1 MNSKF
6 LLAVASIT
14 SMSLSLGLTQ
24 PAFPD
29 SFTVGAGGHDWA
41 PVINTFDSRTSDQPV
56 HESGTL
62 VDFLGQASAEA
73 QASKGEVG
81 ASLNG
86 SWVNNNP
93 FLNGLRMVPVVSAH
107 SFEVMQVDGP
117 GSTITTSMASHFSG
131 TSTHGFT
138 LLSSLGSCVC
148 GTVVRAS
155 LGVTGTAFSF
165 QVNVTPN
172 KDPEIVQN
180 SIGIVE
186 RDRAPGTISFSSDG
200 DNTEPFD
207 VPVGVPITISRSLE
221 IESINQGGGIAANFS
236 DNFNATFSWATDRP
250 VFNLPPGYTV
260 NGAGIVDNHYSL
272 PVPEPQTLGLIF
284 GALVTCAGT
293 RAKRGTKRRRLF
305 CLSWGLRRLG
315 RRTLGATLL
324 PLRRFGGPCG

>member
-1 MNSKF
+1 MSNKF
-6 LLAVASIT
+6 LIAMVSATPFFIP
-14 SMSLSLGLTQ
+14 LGLTQ

-29 SFTVGAGGHDWA
+29 TFLVNASGHDWA
-41 PVINTFDSRTSDQPV
+41 PVINTFNSRGGSVPV
-56 HESGTL
+56 EESGTL

-73 QASKGEVG
+73 HASFGEVG

-86 SWVNNNP
+86 SWANGNP
-93 FLNGLRMVPVVSAH
+93 FLTGLKMVPVVSAN
-107 SFEVMQVDGP
+107 SSETIQVDGP

-148 GTVVRAS
+148 ESFVRAS
-155 LGVTGTAFSF
+155 LGISGTTFSF
-165 QVNVTPN
+165 QANVTPN
-172 KDPEIVQN
+172 QDPEIVQN

-207 VPVGVPITISRSLE
+207 VPVGVPITVSRSLE
-221 IESINQGGGIAANFS
+221 IESINQGGGIATNFS
-236 DNFNATFSWATDRP
+236 DNFNATFSWNTDGP

-272 PVPEPQTLGLIF
+272 PVPEPQTLGLIL

-293 RAKRGTKRRRLF
+293 RAKRRRL
-305 CLSWGLRRLG
+305 
-315 RRTLGATLL
+315 A
-324 PLRRFGGPCG
+324 